1 MDVHRKELHTMAL
14 SMSNSAAGSAEY
26 LGCYQKALKTI
37 LGGLTE
43 GAIAK
48 YKVQAKRWTEDKPPP
63 WQQHRYVYTYDLH
76 RR

>member
-1 MDVHRKELHTMAL
+1 MAL
-14 SMSNSAAGSAEY
+14 TMSDSAAGLAEY

-48 YKVQAKRWTEDKPPP
+48 YKAQVKRWTEDKPPP
-63 WQQHRYVYTYDLH
+63 QQQCLYVYTYDLH
-76 RR
+76 RC